1 MAGGGQ
7 GSGQGST
14 CYRISVGFEPDEA
27 ASPGDPHGAPGNAC
41 VSPASG
47 PQPVRNRPMRAGCL
61 RPPKRAVPKPSS
73 CRPPRLP
80 SGKGRAVP
88 VATRQCT
95 GRPPCR
101 RIRRFRRILPDA
113 PGDLLD
119 WPAAL
124 PTRDSGRPL
133 PARPRSG
140 ATPSAARGLHEA
152 HWTGS
157 GGHGV
162 EPGPAPMPARGRAS
176 RPPECLI
183 ADSGFGETSRALTTR
198 AQRQRGVPRV
208 AGRWGRKVALGAGR
222 VLETRG

>member
-1 MAGGGQ
+1 MGACGASAGSLLASYGLGAFGGHH
-7 GSGQGST
+7 
-14 CYRISVGFEPDEA
+14 RRHVAAAVDERENLPVGLL
-27 ASPGDPHGAPGNAC
+27 
-41 VSPASG
+41 PAI
-47 PQPVRNRPMRAGCL
+47 
-61 RPPKRAVPKPSS
+61 
-73 CRPPRLP
+73 
-80 SGKGRAVP
+80 GKGAGP
-88 VATRQCT
+88 VAARQCT

-119 WPAAL
+119 RPAAL
-124 PTRDSGRPL
+124 PSRGFGRPL
-133 PARPRSG
+133 PARHHSG
-140 ATPSAARGLHEA
+140 ATPSAAKGLREA

-162 EPGPAPMPARGRAS
+162 EPGPAPMPARKPAS

-183 ADSGFGETSRALTTR
+183 ADSGFGETSRARTTR